1 MKNRRAAEAANLARA
16 IFQRGR
22 TVYASEFEGELRAAG
37 YTAREIRSA
46 RSLLNVQSRPGAGSI
61 PGHGG
66 TRRVL
71 HLPGHRVFEMP
82 QGDLVNSRISEPS
95 PAPTSEPLAGPTIVA
110 GRRLC
115 PSCYGP
121 MWCYLGD
128 ILGTATCRR
137 CGKIYEDYA

>member
-1 MKNRRAAEAANLARA
+1 MKNRRAAETAKFART

-71 HLPGHRVFEMP
+71 HLPGHHAFEMP
-82 QGDLVNSRISEPS
+82 QADLGNSRSIAEPS
-95 PAPTSEPLAGPTIVA
+95 PASAPLAGPAIVA